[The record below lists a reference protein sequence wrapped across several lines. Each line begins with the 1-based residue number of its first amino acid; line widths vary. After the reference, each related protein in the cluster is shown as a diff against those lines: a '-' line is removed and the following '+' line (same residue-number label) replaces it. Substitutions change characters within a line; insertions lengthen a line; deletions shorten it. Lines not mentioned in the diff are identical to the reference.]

1 MTPSR
6 DARVITRAG
15 VLLLTARG
23 SSTGCGASAPARAP
37 RERRQPGY
45 LPSNLNETF
54 SFTR

>member
-37 RERRQPGY
+37 RERRQPDY
-45 LPSNLNETF
+45 FPSNLNETF